1 MKTVRLENG
10 VVAEIIP
17 EYALPVKTWYGAEFA
32 AKCVEVPE
40 DVAQG
45 WEYNAETKTFSDPS
59 ILSIDELRVAALDR
73 IDGCTSAAIY
83 AGIDITPSTTRG
95 KHHYS
100 FTETAQKDIS
110 HMMTNISVG
119 TETSFSYKADDEKL
133 NKYSA
138 DEIKEI
144 SSALTHLGTVY
155 TKYKEELVTWIG
167 RETSDD
173 ILSTIKFGI
182 KLPDD
187 LMKDLTDYIISLGI
201 DPTPY
206 SAMFTV

>member
-1 MKTVRLENG
+1 MNSFVGKAANEQAVIFGNEQFAKESGLPYASFDEIPQGSGLLKTDLIKLWWEQ
-10 VVAEIIP
+10 
-17 EYALPVKTWYGAEFA
+17 PVIDVEPFRQEAIARISG
-32 AKCVEVPE
+32 KCSV
-40 DVAQG
+40 
-45 WEYNAETKTFSDPS
+45 
-59 ILSIDELRVAALDR
+59 
-73 IDGCTSAAIY
+73 AIY
-83 AGIDITPSTTRG
+83 AGIDVTPSVARG
-95 KHHYS
+95 RHHYS

-138 DEIKEI
+138 DEIKAI
-144 SSALTHLGTVY
+144 SSALTQLGTVC

-167 RETSDD
+167 RETSADV
-173 ILSTIKFGI
+173 LLAIKFGI

>member
-1 MKTVRLENG
+1 MKTVRLENSI
-10 VVAEIIP
+10 VVEIIP
-17 EYALPVKTWYGAEFA
+17 ECALPVDKWYGAEFA
-32 AKCVEVPE
+32 SKCVEAPY
-40 DVAQG
+40 DIAQG
-45 WEYNAETKTFSDPS
+45 WKYNAETKTFSDPS

-83 AGIDITPSTTRG
+83 AGIDITPSTARG

-100 FTETAQKDIS
+100 FPDTAQKDID
-110 HMMTNISVG
+110 HMMTNISAG

-138 DEIKEI
+138 DEIKVI
-144 SSALTHLGTVY
+144 SSSLTHLGTAC
-155 TKYKEELVTWIG
+155 TKYKEELVVWIN
-167 RETSDD
+167 RETSGDV
-173 ILSTIKFGI
+173 LLTIKFGI

-187 LMKDLTDYIISLGI
+187 LMKDLTDYLISLGI

-206 SAMFTV
+206 SAMFAV

>member
-1 MKTVRLENG
+1 MQTVRIENG
-10 VVAEIIP
+10 AVVEIIP
-17 EYALPVKTWYGAEFA
+17 EYAMPVETWYGTEFA
-32 AKCVEVPE
+32 AKCIEAPD

-45 WEYNAETKTFSDPS
+45 WKYNAETKTFSDPS

-83 AGIDITPSTTRG
+83 AGIDVTPSVTRG

-138 DEIKEI
+138 DEIKAI
-144 SSALTHLGTVY
+144 SSALTYLGTVC

-167 RETSDD
+167 RETSSD

-187 LMKDLTDYIISLGI
+187 LMKDLTDYIVSLGI

>member
-1 MKTVRLENG
+1 MYYVDTANGSVEVYMDKMYAPNSAVEVTEFPTQTNENQTLCFDKETKKLFWVDG
-10 VVAEIIP
+10 P
-17 EYALPVKTWYGAEFA
+17 TLPVRNFKAE
-32 AKCVEVPE
+32 
-40 DVAQG
+40 
-45 WEYNAETKTFSDPS
+45 
-59 ILSIDELRVAALDR
+59 ALAR

-83 AGIDITPSTTRG
+83 AGIDITPSTARG

-138 DEIKEI
+138 DEIKAI
-144 SSALTHLGTVY
+144 SSALTHLGTVC

-173 ILSTIKFGI
+173 VLLVIKFGI

-206 SAMFTV
+206 STMFTV

>member
-1 MKTVRLENG
+1 MIYYVGMHSDGSVVLFGNLQYAKNSDVPFTEMELDKLPEGSGILKTDLTKLWWEDNSPSLDQLR
-10 VVAEIIP
+10 AE
-17 EYALPVKTWYGAEFA
+17 ALA
-32 AKCVEVPE
+32 
-40 DVAQG
+40 
-45 WEYNAETKTFSDPS
+45 
-59 ILSIDELRVAALDR
+59 R

-187 LMKDLTDYIISLGI
+187 LMKYLTDYIVSLGI

-206 SAMFTV
+206 SAMFTI